1 MEKRSWPSK
10 IRKDKLWNKRDKR
23 CCSTDWLMHT
33 LHHSPSLVYH
43 STCNH
48 RSLHHSPH
56 RDTRLDRAP
65 LKPIIVLLQSS
76 SDCCSVVE
84 PLDAPIIAVPSNCR
98 TPCLPPTQSVRC
110 CVRGSTRSEKLPI
123 SPPPSQNS
131 HSWCPIRGS
140 QTCLIVHAVV
150 ASWFDLCVFSF
161 IFFPRVN

>member
-76 SDCCSVVE
+76 SDDPLSSAVVLWN
-84 PLDAPIIAVPSNCR
+84 PSTPRSSRCHRIAEHLACHRHKVYAAVYGGARGQRSFRFPR
-98 TPCLPPTQSVRC
+98 RRVRILTP
-110 CVRGSTRSEKLPI
+110 GARSEAHRP
-123 SPPPSQNS
+123 
-131 HSWCPIRGS
+131 
-140 QTCLIVHAVV
+140 A
-150 ASWFDLCVFSF
+150 
-161 IFFPRVN
+161 